1 MSGSTN
7 SKIKNQN
14 KQVEKQYKFDSEFY
28 KFTNYENQRRYDDA
42 VLRNE
47 LQQAN
52 LDAQRKFNDQTAI
65 QRYTYEKDL
74 QQRQYDVDSDA
85 YNQALLDYDD
95 QVALN
100 SAAGAL
106 AQEAEDRRLDEALI
120 SKNFGI
126 DDLNLNLQ
134 RADYN
139 RNFLKDQNNDKVF
152 FAEKQYTD
160 DTAESAS
167 KRTFINEKK
176 ANDEAIID
184 ERDKQ
189 ADNTKDF
196 LDDKSGWDENKVNR
210 DFLIAQTKNY
220 GDRIKLM
227 VKREQDLGKVRARG
241 REGVSAAAEQDSI
254 LAKYG
259 RDVGELVDSMT
270 RATETRTDGRDS
282 VTTTRDFQKGLE
294 DTKKNILAEE
304 KDTVQKTAADLIRT
318 SNYQDRKLKRT
329 LDQLKAFVADDNKR
343 LDDEYTFKKDQ
354 IERDKNKIKTTYD
367 SAKLQ
372 YEANVARNEL
382 EEYGANLT
390 ALGRVPQKPK
400 VPVPLPVPL
409 ASPKTK
415 LPMPME
421 PTKGPKPIKGAMGKT
436 SIWNDVGDVANVALQ
451 IVPFLPS

>member
-1 MSGSTN
+1 MSGGTN
-7 SKIKNQN
+7 KKIEANN
-14 KQVEKQYKFDSEFY
+14 KQVTKQYKFDSQY
-28 KFTNYENQRRYDDA
+28 YNYTNYENQRRYDDA
-42 VLRNE
+42 VLRNQ

-52 LDAQRKFNDQTAI
+52 LDAQAAFKDATSRQ
-65 QRYTYEKDL
+65 QYQYQKDL

-85 YNQALLDYDD
+85 YKQALLDYDD

-126 DDLNLNLQ
+126 DDQNLALQ
-134 RADYN
+134 RADYT
-139 RNFLKDQNNDKVF
+139 RNFLKDQNNDKQF
-152 FAEKQYTD
+152 FAEKQYAD
-160 DTAESAS
+160 DTAESDE
-167 KRTFINEKK
+167 KRKFINEKK

-189 ADNTKDF
+189 ADNTKAF
-196 LDDKSGWDENKVNR
+196 LDAKAGWDTRKVNR

-220 GDRIKLM
+220 NDRIKLM
-227 VKREQDLGKVRARG
+227 VKREQDLGKVRALG

-270 RATETRTDGRDS
+270 RATETRADGRTS
-282 VTTTRDFQKGLE
+282 ITTTRDYQKGLE
-294 DTKKNILAEE
+294 DTKKSILSKE

-318 SNYQDRKLKRT
+318 SNYQDAKLKRT

-354 IERDKNKIKTTYD
+354 IERDKNKIRTTFD
-367 SAKLQ
+367 SVKKQ

-382 EEYGANLT
+382 EEYGANLA

-409 ASPKTK
+409 ATPRTK

-421 PTKGPKPIKGAMGKT
+421 PTKAPKPIKGALGKT
-436 SIWNDVGDVANVALQ
+436 SIWNDVADVANVALQ
-451 IVPFLPS
+451 IVPFL

>member
-7 SKIKNQN
+7 SKIKNNN
-14 KQVEKQYKFDSEFY
+14 KQVEKQYKFDSNFY

-52 LDAQRKFNDQTAI
+52 LDAQRKFNEQTAI

-74 QQRQYDVDSDA
+74 QRRQYDVDSEA
-85 YNQALLDYDD
+85 YEQALKDYDD
-95 QVALN
+95 QVSLN

-126 DDLNLNLQ
+126 DDLNLDLQ

-152 FAEKQYTD
+152 FAEKQYND

-167 KRTFINEKK
+167 KRDFIREKQ

-184 ERDKQ
+184 ERDRQ
-189 ADNTKDF
+189 ADNTKTF
-196 LDDKSGWDENKVNR
+196 LDAKSGWDLNKVNR

-227 VKREQDLGKVRARG
+227 VKREKDLGKVRASG
-241 REGVSAAAEQDSI
+241 REGVSAVAEQDSI

-270 RATETRTDGRDS
+270 RSTEARADGRTS
-282 VTTTRDFQKGLE
+282 VRTTRDFQKGLE
-294 DTKKNILAEE
+294 DTKKNILSKE

-329 LDQLKAFVADDNKR
+329 LDQLKAFVVDDNKR

-354 IERDKNKIKTTYD
+354 IERDKNKLKATFD
-367 SAKLQ
+367 SAKSQ

-382 EEYGANLT
+382 EEYGANLA

-409 ASPKTK
+409 SSPRTK
-415 LPMPME
+415 LPLPME
-421 PTKGPKPIKGAMGKT
+421 PTKAPKPIKGAMGKT
-436 SIWNDVGDVANVALQ
+436 SVWNDVSDVANIALQ
-451 IVPFLPS
+451 IVPFL